1 MSDQIKHEC
10 GFAMIRLLKPL
21 EYYRLRYGN
30 WMYGL
35 NKLYLLMEKQHNRGQ
50 DGAGAVCIKTDLEPG
65 KKYIHRYRSNTDSA
79 IKDIFDSI
87 HSAFNKVKEHNP
99 ELLKD
104 PSWAKQNLPFAGELY
119 LGHLRYGTFG
129 RNNIENVHPVM
140 RESNWKSKSLV
151 LAGNFNLTNVDE
163 LFSHLV
169 ELGQHPDDFSDTVT
183 ILEKIGHFLD
193 KENERAFKVYKDKG
207 LDNISIS
214 REISQNLDLN
224 RILRESCK
232 RWDGGYAVAGMFGHG
247 DAFAIRDPWGIR
259 PAFYYYNDEILVATS
274 ERPVIQT
281 AFNVHFNEVKELQ
294 PGHAIIVRKDGRISE
309 EKILDTQEVKP
320 CSFERIY
327 FSRGTDR
334 EIYKER
340 KKLGRLL
347 CPQILKTIN
356 YDIKNTVFSYI
367 PNTASVAF
375 YGLLEG
381 LNEYCDTVKKEK
393 ILKLK
398 KEEINEA
405 KLNEIF
411 KLSPR
416 IDKVAVKDVKMRT
429 FIAQDED
436 RKELVAHVYD
446 VTYGAV
452 NTNVDT
458 LVVLDDSIVRGTTL
472 KESIIGMLDRLA
484 PKKIVIVSSAPQIRY
499 PDCYGIDMT
508 KMGEFIAFEAS
519 IKLLKEKGKYNVINE
534 VYKRCKE
541 QENFAKEDMINHVKE
556 IYSTFTNEEISK
568 KIVEL
573 LRPEK
578 VNAELEIIYQTI
590 ENLHQAIPKHNGDW
604 YFTGNYPTPG
614 GNKVVNTSFIN
625 YIEGRN
631 TRSYDKKS

>member
-10 GFAMIRLLKPL
+10 GFVLIRLLRPL
-21 EYYRLRYGN
+21 EYYKLRYGS

-50 DGAGAVCIKTDLEPG
+50 DGAGAVCLKHDLKPG
-65 KKYIHRYRSNTDSA
+65 KKYISRLRSNTDSA
-79 IKDIFDSI
+79 IKDIFDTI
-87 HSAFNKVKEHNP
+87 HSQHNKVNDKNP
-99 ELLKD
+99 DLLKD
-104 PSWAKQNLPFAGELY
+104 PTWAKNNLPFAGELY

-140 RESNWKSKSLV
+140 RENNWRTKTLV
-151 LAGNFNLTNVDE
+151 IAGNFNLTNVDE
-163 LFSHLV
+163 LFNHLV
-169 ELGQHPDDFSDTVT
+169 ELGQHPDDYSDTVT

-193 KENERAFKVYKDKG
+193 KENEKAFRIYKDMG
-207 LDNISIS
+207 LDNMAISK
-214 REISQNLDLN
+214 EIAQNLDLE

-247 DAFAIRDPWGIR
+247 DAFVIRDPWGIR
-259 PAFYYYNDEILVATS
+259 PAYYYYNDEILVATS

-281 AFNVHFNEVKELQ
+281 ALNVPFPDVKELQ
-294 PGHAIIVRKDGRISE
+294 PGHAIIVRRDGRIAE
-309 EKILDTQEVKP
+309 EKILEPQDPKP

-340 KKLGRLL
+340 KQLGRLL
-347 CPQILKTIN
+347 CPQILKAIN
-356 YDIKNTVFSYI
+356 YDLENTVFSYI

-381 LNEYCDTVKKEK
+381 LNDYCDNVKKTK

-398 KEEINEA
+398 KEEINEVI
-405 KLNEIF
+405 LDEIF
-411 KLSPR
+411 RLSPR
-416 IDKVAVKDVKMRT
+416 IDKVAVKDAKLRT
-429 FIAQDED
+429 FITQDEG
-436 RKELVAHVYD
+436 RKELVGHVYD

-452 NTNVDT
+452 NTNIDT

-472 KESIIGMLDRLA
+472 KESIIKMLDRLA

-508 KMGEFIAFEAS
+508 KMGEFIAFEAAM
-519 IKLLKEKGKYNVINE
+519 KMLKEKGKYNIINE
-534 VYKRCKE
+534 VYRRCKE
-541 QENFAKEDMINHVKE
+541 QENQPKENFINHVKD
-556 IYSTFTNEEISK
+556 IYRMFSDEEISK

-573 LRPEK
+573 LKPEK
-578 VNAELEIIYQTI
+578 INAELEIIYQAI
-590 ENLHQAIPKHNGDW
+590 ENLHKAIPKHNGDW
-604 YFTGNYPTPG
+604 YFTGDYPTPG
-614 GNKVVNTSFIN
+614 GNKVVSTSFIN
-625 YIEGRN
+625 YIEGKN
-631 TRSYDKKS
+631 ARSYDNLS